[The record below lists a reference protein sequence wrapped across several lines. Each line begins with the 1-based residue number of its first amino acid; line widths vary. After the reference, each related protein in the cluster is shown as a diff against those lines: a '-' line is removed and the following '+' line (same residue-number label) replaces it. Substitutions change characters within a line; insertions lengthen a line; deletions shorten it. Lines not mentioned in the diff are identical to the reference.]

1 MNVKFLNPFI
11 EAAYQVLQA
20 ETHLSITR
28 GELNLDK
35 DPYTTDDIT
44 VIISLVGQ
52 VMGNVIYSFNNK
64 TAIALAGRMM
74 EEELNSLSALAQSS
88 IAELT
93 NVITGRASVLLSQA
107 GFECVISPP
116 TFLIGKGAVINT
128 LDYARLIVPLNTD
141 VGSLI
146 IHLALRESNQK
157 IISAGNVVVADRFT
171 I

>member
-1 MNVKFLNPFI
+1 MNVKFLNPFV
-11 EAAYQVLQA
+11 EAAFQVLQA
-20 ETHLSITR
+20 ETRLSISR

-52 VMGNVIYSFNNK
+52 VMGNVIYSFNNQ

-74 EEELNSLSALAQSS
+74 EEDINSLSALAQSS

-116 TFLIGKGAVINT
+116 TFLMGKGAVIST
-128 LDYARLIVPLNTD
+128 LDYARLVVPLNTD

-146 IHLALRESNQK
+146 IHLALREGNQK
-157 IISAGNVVVADRFT
+157 VVSAGGVVAANRFT